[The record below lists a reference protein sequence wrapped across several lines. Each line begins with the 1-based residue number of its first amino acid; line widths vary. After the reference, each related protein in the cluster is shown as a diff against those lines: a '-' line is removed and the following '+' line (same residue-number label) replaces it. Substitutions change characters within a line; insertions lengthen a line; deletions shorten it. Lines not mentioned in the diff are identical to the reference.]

1 MRAGNRY
8 TVGQQ
13 KVFKALLH
21 IGTIYKGE
29 NTMRFW
35 RGGRYLHFGLK
46 SQASLA
52 KRHCSNN
59 MVPTAKILMTV
70 VIKVGVV
77 RLGGRGSGMQVGHGS
92 AWRLEQPTMSNHAFH
107 QSWTNTSFTRA
118 RDNSFVHQ
126 DSIVCIVSRT
136 SHMHL
141 WC

>member
-29 NTMRFW
+29 NTMRF
-35 RGGRYLHFGLK
+35 
-46 SQASLA
+46 
-52 KRHCSNN
+52 HCSNN

-92 AWRLEQPTMSNHAFH
+92 A
-107 QSWTNTSFTRA
+107 
-118 RDNSFVHQ
+118 
-126 DSIVCIVSRT
+126 
-136 SHMHL
+136 
-141 WC
+141 